1 VIPARCERSRQSIS
15 LRLDG
20 QLSMFEGALL
30 DRHLRGCSSCRAF
43 AQGLTAQTSL
53 LRGALLEQLE
63 SPVDVPE
70 GRRRPVRA
78 AAVTVLGAF
87 AAAAAAITLV
97 GGHNP
102 APGSRTSQ
110 SLSAGPRRVLVDV
123 AAQPGADG
131 LVPRTTHASEVDP
144 DAVRGVFSL
153 PV

>member
-1 VIPARCERSRQSIS
+1 
-15 LRLDG
+15 
-20 QLSMFEGALL
+20 MFEGALL
-30 DRHLRGCSSCRAF
+30 DRHLRGCPSCRSF
-43 AQGLTAQTSL
+43 AQGLKAQTSL

-70 GRRRPVRA
+70 GRHRSVRA
-78 AAVTVLGAF
+78 AAVTVLGAL

-97 GGHNP
+97 GQHNSS
-102 APGSRTSQ
+102 PGAHSSQ

-123 AAQPGADG
+123 AAEAGTDG
-131 LVPRTTHASEVDP
+131 LSPQTTHAHQVDP

>member
-1 VIPARCERSRQSIS
+1 
-15 LRLDG
+15 
-20 QLSMFEGALL
+20 MFEGALL
-30 DRHLRGCSSCRAF
+30 DRHLRGCQSCRSF
-43 AQGLTAQTSL
+43 AQGLKAQTSL

-70 GRRRPVRA
+70 GRHRPVRA
-78 AAVTVLGAF
+78 AAVTVMGAL

-97 GGHNP
+97 GQHNS
-102 APGSRTSQ
+102 PGSHSSQ

-123 AAQPGADG
+123 AAQAGTDG
-131 LVPRTTHASEVDP
+131 LSPRTTHAHQADP